1 MNKVIFST
9 GLMKIDIILCRVA
22 TAGQVQQV
30 CGAGT
35 RVELARG
42 CDDVSPEY

>member
-9 GLMKIDIILCRVA
+9 GLMKIDIVSSG
-22 TAGQVQQV
+22 GQVQQV

-35 RVELARG
+35 RVERLARG